1 MPSLSAAAKSRL
13 YANFAKYAHS
23 GMGMEKACE
32 SLLRQP
38 RLRAGE
44 RRIYERLRSGLRE
57 GRTIGASLG
66 SAGSLISPLE
76 VEVVT
81 AAEEGGRLEK
91 GLDHLAT
98 YFHRADQTR
107 KRIVGGLAYPLVL
120 LHLAI
125 PATTLAVTAFRSFSL
140 DGSSPAFS
148 FADAFLKMGKAFA
161 VSYLVLAVIIAGAIL
176 LHRLARTSGLIDGVL
191 RRLPLLGPARLAIA
205 MERFAAVFEIFL
217 LAGKTMSASLAG
229 AGAASGS
236 GLLREASAGASQIV
250 AEGDLLAVA
259 IFSAPAAFPSDF
271 ASGVASAEEAGV
283 LDREMAEWGRY
294 YAEAARTAM
303 DRLGEWTPRLFYWA
317 ILLFVAVLMVRAGLA
332 YRDLLNNLI
341 NFEI

>member
-57 GRTIGASLG
+57 GRTIGASLA

-91 GLDHLAT
+91 GFDHLAT

-107 KRIVGGLAYPLVL
+107 KRIVG
-120 LHLAI
+120 
-125 PATTLAVTAFRSFSL
+125 
-140 DGSSPAFS
+140 
-148 FADAFLKMGKAFA
+148 
-161 VSYLVLAVIIAGAIL
+161 
-176 LHRLARTSGLIDGVL
+176 
-191 RRLPLLGPARLAIA
+191 
-205 MERFAAVFEIFL
+205 
-217 LAGKTMSASLAG
+217 
-229 AGAASGS
+229 
-236 GLLREASAGASQIV
+236 
-250 AEGDLLAVA
+250 
-259 IFSAPAAFPSDF
+259 
-271 ASGVASAEEAGV
+271 
-283 LDREMAEWGRY
+283 
-294 YAEAARTAM
+294 
-303 DRLGEWTPRLFYWA
+303 
-317 ILLFVAVLMVRAGLA
+317 
-332 YRDLLNNLI
+332 
-341 NFEI
+341 